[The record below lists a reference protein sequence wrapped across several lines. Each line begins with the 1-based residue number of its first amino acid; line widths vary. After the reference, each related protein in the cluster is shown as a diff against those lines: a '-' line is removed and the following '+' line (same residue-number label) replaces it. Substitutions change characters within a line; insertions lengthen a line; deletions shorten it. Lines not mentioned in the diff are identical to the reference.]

1 MIDGKAVSG
10 KFFCHKMENF
20 NLKPISN
27 DDDRIPLPL
36 GTVIRDEHGIRY
48 TIKDGEVGVGG
59 SGLIYHVEREGT
71 LRNIVLKECY
81 PRSQESFFI
90 RKDAVV
96 CAEDDDDQYELDL
109 VKDNMRRESVIGQIL
124 SRTTGRTIGAWETL
138 RAPEI
143 ILGEKIFDGKDSCF
157 VVMEQAG
164 GGRFLSDLLKECAK
178 PVQIDAP
185 LQNGGLP
192 APYVAACVVE
202 EVLKSLRDIHAEY
215 IHGDI
220 NDCNLFLMGGDS
232 ASGDI
237 GVGQLIDFGNALKLD
252 SDGKTEAVN
261 EIFSSESFGAPEIFE
276 RTEAVQLTRAADI
289 FSVGCLMLYLLKGFE
304 YKKIYGRKILG
315 NFSVDTLV
323 PLNTVMSRGYRRE
336 AAGLFQKILSKALRR
351 APSERYQTADEMLAD
366 VFFLKKIIQPPKFAL
381 PLNLSRSPYFVKG
394 SRDKELA
401 DLRRAL
407 DENVHPIWIFGTGG
421 EGKTEL
427 AMEFARKEIERGR
440 NAFLVRFNGSLK
452 ETVLNLNFSGW
463 RFEFDGT
470 GDAVEKNYRAH
481 LDLLKENYENALMII
496 DNFDSETQ
504 TLAELQNES
513 AYKDLLALNM
523 KILFTTR
530 SRPDGGFK
538 LNPLSDED
546 CLKLFRSIYKF
557 SDDEEPIVR
566 KLIREVE
573 SHTMTVELLARTLAA
588 SWRTITPKEL
598 FNLLRSKKLD
608 AAELPEIMHKKDM
621 TEREAKI
628 YGHLRTLFKLVYS
641 EEYRDILC
649 DLTLLPP
656 DGFDAAEF
664 LLATDKKKHLKR
676 LESGGWVRRQE
687 EDNLLVIH
695 PLIRTVL
702 KNELKPT
709 NADCKNFLD
718 KLWLRH
724 ADEYPPNED
733 LFSQLAEIY
742 FRASKDLGD
751 PTGSNNFRTGH
762 CYLELK
768 NFYYAYGFAK
778 RSIEI
783 RQVIFPKFDSRI
795 AEAYLV
801 AGVGKLFMEWF
812 ANLRTA
818 ATCIL
823 NAVIIYE
830 RTAADSAQLAEAY
843 AALALV
849 FEKLEVWS
857 EAIRLSE
864 KALEIF
870 KRKPPKNEFKL
881 ARTHGDSGR
890 YLMKAGQ
897 YNESRKHLQTA
908 LKILK
913 KLTPQGHMNVVS
925 AYQALA
931 ELNKVSGDFDSA
943 FHYAEKMLKMLKGI
957 HSKNLGDIG
966 RAYSFVAK
974 LYSLKS
980 RQTNN
985 PSDIMS
991 YLQKSNEIF
1000 QIALRMYN
1008 AAMLSD
1014 HLRILERVKEDND
1027 IDMIVYRYRGAADCC
1042 RGLKKYVAAEKYIL
1056 AALKEIVPD
1065 KTDPMQICYTYLTA
1079 SQIYTDMKLFD
1090 RAMDYAQRALD
1101 VYQKAFPNDEKKFLD
1116 VPRRNIHNI
1125 HEIIKLENRRQK

>member
-27 DDDRIPLPL
+27 DDDRIPLPP
-36 GTVIRDEHGIRY
+36 GTVISDEHGIRY

-220 NDCNLFLMGGDS
+220 NDCNIFLMGGDS

-304 YKKIYGRKILG
+304 YKKIYGRILG

-427 AMEFARKEIERGR
+427 SMEFARKEIEHGR

-452 ETVLNLNFSGW
+452 ETVLSMNFSGW
-463 RFEFDGT
+463 RFEFDGA
-470 GDAVEKNYRAH
+470 GDAEEKDYRAR

-557 SDDEEPIVR
+557 SDDEELIVR

-598 FNLLRSKKLD
+598 LNLLRNKKLD

-702 KNELKPT
+702 KELKPT
-709 NADCKNFLD
+709 NADCKKFLD

-724 ADEYPPNED
+724 ADEYPPNEN
-733 LFSQLAEIY
+733 LLSQLAEIY

-913 KLTPQGHMNVVS
+913 KLMPQGHMNVVS

-966 RAYSFVAK
+966 RAYSFIGK

-991 YLQKSNEIF
+991 YLQKSTEVF
-1000 QIALRMYN
+1000 QLAQRMYN
-1008 AAMLSD
+1008 AAMLPD
-1014 HLRILERVKEDND
+1014 NLRMLERAQENND
-1027 IDMIVYRYRGAADCC
+1027 TEMIVHRYRGAADCC
-1042 RGLKKYVAAEKYIL
+1042 RGLKRYAEAEKYIL
-1056 AALKEIVPD
+1056 SAVKEVVPD
-1065 KTDPMQICYTYLTA
+1065 KTDPIEIYLTYFSA
-1079 SQIYTDMKLFD
+1079 SQIYTDLKRFD
-1090 RAMDYAQRALD
+1090 RALDYARRSLD
-1101 VYQKAFPNDEKKFLD
+1101 VYRNAFPNDEQKFLQTQLL
-1116 VPRRNIHNI
+1116 NIHI
-1125 HEIIKLENRRQK
+1125 IDQDIKLENSQPK